1 MVVVHEKLSCRRDF
15 FRRLFKIGNKVG
27 KPLFG
32 AVFVRHAAKTDI
44 AAAEDIVLF
53 DERVGIVQNPFGI
66 AVGQDNGN
74 ACAVANF
81 TDLLRLNLFGNGGK
95 LDCFITDVGDFLNGT
110 DKVFDRLCVAAD
122 GVELCPCL

>member
-1 MVVVHEKLSCRRDF
+1 M
-15 FRRLFKIGNKVG
+15 
-27 KPLFG
+27 
-32 AVFVRHAAKTDI
+32 
-44 AAAEDIVLF
+44 LF

-95 LDCFITDVGDFLNGT
+95 LDGFITDVSDFLNGT
-110 DKVFDRLCVAAD
+110 GKVFDRLCVAAD

>member
-1 MVVVHEKLSCRRDF
+1 M
-15 FRRLFKIGNKVG
+15 
-27 KPLFG
+27 
-32 AVFVRHAAKTDI
+32 
-44 AAAEDIVLF
+44 LF

-74 ACAVANF
+74 ARAVANF

-95 LDCFITDVGDFLNGT
+95 LDCFITDVSDFLNGT